1 MGAEDIL
8 YRLDP
13 TKVRI
18 VSGDIAE
25 GYWDLRGCSLVRSPE
40 LLRVAAEGEV
50 PEPEQVDLDGQI
62 QNLDIKNIKDA
73 NPTGNLIGI
82 GVGAL
87 AGLRFFGPLGAIGGA
102 LVGSALVGNRH
113 EITVTVRLKN
123 GRLFVASMDKDV
135 YARLKLIGE
144 RSGATET
151 SIDASLSK

>member
-18 VSGDIAE
+18 ISGDIAE
-25 GYWDLRGCSLVRSPE
+25 GYWELRACSLVRSPE
-40 LLRVAAEGEV
+40 LFSPATDDL
-50 PEPEQVDLDGQI
+50 EQVDLDGQI

-73 NPTGNLIGI
+73 NPTGNMVGIGI
-82 GVGAL
+82 GAL

-102 LVGSALVGNRH
+102 LIGSAVVGNRH
-113 EITVTVRLKN
+113 EITVTVRLKS

>member
-40 LLRVAAEGEV
+40 LFRIAVEGEA
-50 PEPEQVDLDGQI
+50 PAPEQVDLDGQI

-102 LVGSALVGNRH
+102 LVGSAVVGNRH

-151 SIDASLSK
+151 SIDASFSK